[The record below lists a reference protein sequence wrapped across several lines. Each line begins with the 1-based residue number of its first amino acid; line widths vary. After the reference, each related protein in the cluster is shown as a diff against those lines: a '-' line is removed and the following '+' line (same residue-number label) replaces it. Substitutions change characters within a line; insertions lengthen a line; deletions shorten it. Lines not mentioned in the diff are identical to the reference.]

1 MTKRGPTSI
10 RFFVLASIAM
20 MFCGCTQFG
29 GNGLAPQASLA
40 TTPYKALA
48 FQADANIGKDL
59 SVTEK
64 DRLTKAEQTA
74 LDYGRV
80 GQEIGWKSDE
90 ESHAGSITAFQVF
103 RVGASNCRRFRH
115 KLVSE
120 GNVVTLD
127 GTACRRQG
135 GQWVLVR

>member
-1 MTKRGPTSI
+1 MTKSGTSCI
-10 RFFVLASIAM
+10 RIFTVALIVSVLV
-20 MFCGCTQFG
+20 GCTQLG

-59 SVTEK
+59 SVAEK

-90 ESHAGSITAFQVF
+90 KSHAGSITAFQVF

-115 KLVSE
+115 KLVSD
-120 GNVVTLD
+120 GSVVTLD

-135 GQWVLVR
+135 GQWLLVR